1 MVAPDRAGDG
11 ILKQARPVSSLHCL
25 PAPLQLR
32 RCGGDDRAMC
42 RHEMFCAHCPNIPG
56 TFLRGN
62 AVAAGLGIF
71 NRIGQF
77 GGFVAPYIIGSWGSY
92 ASGMMIIA
100 AGLALKL
107 GAVVA
112 RDAAVPAGAKKRTRH
127 GQKHA
132 ARSQLAATRE
142 PSDQARSN
150 C

>member
-1 MVAPDRAGDG
+1 
-11 ILKQARPVSSLHCL
+11 
-25 PAPLQLR
+25 
-32 RCGGDDRAMC
+32 
-42 RHEMFCAHCPNIPG
+42 MFCAHCPNIPG

-77 GGFVAPYIIGSWGSY
+77 GGFVAPYIIGITRDDSGSY